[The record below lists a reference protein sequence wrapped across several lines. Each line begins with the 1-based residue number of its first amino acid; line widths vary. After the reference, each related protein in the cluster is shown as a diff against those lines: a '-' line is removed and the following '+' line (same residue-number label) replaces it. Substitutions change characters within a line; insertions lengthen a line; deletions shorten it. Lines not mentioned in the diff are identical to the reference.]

1 MGSSSLTRD
10 RTLPTYGILATGPPG
25 KSLDIL
31 FLLENLSQGGEQ
43 RTGLYLHEVS
53 LIMVVSL
60 ALWFPSSYTLK
71 IVAIY
76 QKAVCKLLI
85 GN

>member
-1 MGSSSLTRD
+1 MWGLVSLTRD
-10 RTLPTYGILATGPPG
+10 RTLPTYRISATVPPG

-31 FLLENLSQGGEQ
+31 FLLENLSQGEQ
-43 RTGLYLHEVS
+43 LTGLYLHEAS
-53 LIMVVSL
+53 LSKVVSV

-71 IVAIY
+71 IVTIH
-76 QKAVCKLLI
+76 QKAVCKLLK